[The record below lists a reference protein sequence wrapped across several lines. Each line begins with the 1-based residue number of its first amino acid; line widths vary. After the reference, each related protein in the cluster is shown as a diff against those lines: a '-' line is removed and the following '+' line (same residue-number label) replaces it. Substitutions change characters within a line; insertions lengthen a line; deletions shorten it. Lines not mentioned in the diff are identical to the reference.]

1 MKKIGVVGLGDMG
14 MGIAFNLLK
23 NGFQVTGFDLN
34 EERLSYFAGK
44 GGSQA
49 VNTAQVGS
57 ESEAVFV
64 MVLNAVQAKQVILGD
79 DGLAAHMAAGSVILI
94 TGTIGRSAVIE
105 IAKAL
110 SEKGIKLIDSP
121 VSGGRA
127 GADGGTLTLMASGDD
142 DTFDKC
148 SELLSAI
155 AKNINHVG
163 KEPGQG
169 QTVKHALSA
178 LTGSCYVGIFEA
190 LVLGAKAGVD
200 MGSLYDVISTSSVGN
215 FIFRDSARLIMER
228 KFKGTGSHIGTM
240 FKDLGLSMQLARDCG
255 VSMPLTGVAME
266 MFQAGISTFPD
277 EDNWS
282 IVKILEQIAGTE
294 VRIGNT
300 N

>member
-1 MKKIGVVGLGDMG
+1 MKKIGVVGLGEMG